1 MRERVIAWEG
11 RLDAPVANRLLAD
24 LALLRGART
33 IVLDLSAVTYM
44 DAACFGVLTQL
55 IRLTWTRNGE
65 VILRNPSPPVVEKL
79 REGQL
84 DQVVK
89 TEVK

>member
-1 MRERVIAWEG
+1 MRVIAWQG

-24 LALLRGART
+24 LALLRGQRR
-33 IVLDLSAVTYM
+33 VVFDLSAVTYM
-44 DAACFGVLTQL
+44 DAACFGVMMQL
-55 IRLTWTRNGE
+55 IRLVWTRNGE
-65 VILRNPSPPVVEKL
+65 VLLRSPSPPVLEKL

-84 DQVVK
+84 LDVVK

>member
-1 MRERVIAWEG
+1 MRVITWQG

-24 LALLRGART
+24 LALLRGQRR
-33 IVLDLSAVTYM
+33 VELELSGVTYM
-44 DAACFGVLTQL
+44 DAACFGVMMQL
-55 IRLTWTRNGE
+55 IRLVWTRNGE
-65 VILRNPSPPVVEKL
+65 VVLRSPSPPVWEKL

-84 DQVVK
+84 LEVVK